1 MSIKY
6 VYLIGIGGIGM
17 SALARY
23 YKNEGVVVA
32 GYDRVPG
39 KLTWTLESEGM
50 NIHYQDSVS
59 LIPECIKESPDM
71 TLVIY
76 TPAIPADH
84 SEYLYFKEKGFRIVK
99 RSEALGEIA
108 SGKRTLAVA
117 GTHGKTTTS
126 TLLAHICREAGKGCT
141 AFLGGISVNYG
152 TNLLLDRGETLV
164 AEADEFDRSFHHLN
178 PHIAVITSADAD
190 HLDIYSN
197 YSNVKEAFEI
207 FASQIDPDGALVI
220 KKDCGLDTGKAG
232 CRKIWE
238 YSFDKPCDCYA
249 SAIKDCHNGFFVF
262 DINFPGGKIEDC
274 TVGIPGWVNVENA
287 IAATAASLLYGI
299 GKDEIKKALASFSG
313 VARRFD
319 IKINSEK
326 CAYIDDYA
334 HHPKELSAA
343 ISSIRNIFPGRRLT
357 AVFQP
362 HLYTRTRDF
371 AGEFAKSLSMADE
384 LILLDIYPAREEP
397 IPGITSEI
405 IFSEVSLSNKILVEK
420 GRLMEVLQ
428 GREIDTLVTFGAG
441 DIDRFVEPITK
452 MLQEKYDV

>member
-32 GYDRVPG
+32 GYDRVAG
-39 KLTWTLESEGM
+39 KLTRTLESEGM
-50 NIHYQDSVS
+50 DIHYQDSVS
-59 LIPECIKESPDM
+59 LIPEYIKENPDM

-126 TLLAHICREAGKGCT
+126 TLLAHICRQAGKGCT

-249 SAIKDCHNGFFVF
+249 SAIRDCHNGFFVF

-274 TVGIPGWVNVENA
+274 TMGIPGWVNVENA

-405 IFSEVSLSNKILVEK
+405 IFRDVSLSNKILVEK

-428 GREIDTLVTFGAG
+428 EREIDTLVTFGAG
-441 DIDRFVEPITK
+441 DIDRFVDPITK